1 MINGWIIDKVVEV
14 VHYEHRIFELL
25 DVCLR
30 LPLRYRNGQPPVEVL
45 WRTLIAG
52 RTDTA
57 FPAPP
62 ETAQQFSEYI
72 TTIMLGYVLE
82 HAESRDKEALA
93 VLVSILVNI
102 ENYCPHTTIPS
113 SEEFTSMI
121 SATSRDLD
129 SFAARAQKVRD
140 QGKYRTMV
148 TPTPTGRKGKAVF
161 RTQKGYLGL
170 CPHSTYVG
178 DEVWLFKGARLLH
191 ILRAPEAERGS
202 RELVGES
209 YLHGFMEGEG
219 LLEEGLTRE
228 TALIK

>member
-1 MINGWIIDKVVEV
+1 MVNGWIIDKVVEV
-14 VHYEHRIFELL
+14 VHFEHSIFELL

-57 FPAPP
+57 FPAPS
-62 ETAQQFSEYI
+62 ETAQHFSEYI
-72 TTIMLGYVLE
+72 TTIMLGYTLK
-82 HAESRDKEALA
+82 HAESRDKEALT
-93 VLVSILVNI
+93 VLLSILINI
-102 ENYCPHTTIPS
+102 EKYCPHPTIPS

-121 SATSRDLD
+121 SATCRDLGG
-129 SFAARAQKVRD
+129 FVARTQAVKD
-140 QGKYRTMV
+140 QGKYRTLV
-148 TPTPTGRKGKAVF
+148 TPTHKGRKGKAVF

-170 CPHSTYVG
+170 CPHSTHVG
-178 DEVWLFKGARLLH
+178 DEVWLFKGARVLH

-202 RELVGES
+202 QELVGES

-219 LLEEGLTRE
+219 LLEEGLTRQ
-228 TALIK
+228 TASIK